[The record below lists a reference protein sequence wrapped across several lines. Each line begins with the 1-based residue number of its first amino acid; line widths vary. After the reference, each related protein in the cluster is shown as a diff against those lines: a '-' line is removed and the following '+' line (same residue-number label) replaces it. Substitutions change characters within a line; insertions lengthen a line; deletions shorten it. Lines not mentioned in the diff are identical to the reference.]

1 MRNIRTFKKWLEL
14 GEPEHLVK
22 SNIYVED
29 ISGREKTTKTI
40 LLKRLLKDFDYH
52 YTRSDDR
59 RSYQRGKEQED
70 TIERLVKEIGKDGL
84 KIYRKYISTK
94 ESKETTETDENLYS
108 GFSFFPP
115 TPPLSTEE
123 KHLKRTMIYG
133 KVYNGE

>member
-1 MRNIRTFKKWLEL
+1 MRNVRTFKKWLEL

-22 SNIYVED
+22 SKIYIED
-29 ISGREKTTKTI
+29 LSGREKSTKTI
-40 LLKRLLKDFDYH
+40 LLKRLLKDFDFH

-59 RSYQRGKEQED
+59 RSYQRGKEQEEK
-70 TIERLVKEIGKDGL
+70 IEKLVKEIGKDGM

-94 ESKETTETDENLYS
+94 ESIETGTDGNL
-108 GFSFFPP
+108 FSNFQFFPP

>member
-1 MRNIRTFKKWLEL
+1 MRNVRTFKKWLEL

-59 RSYQRGKEQED
+59 RSYQRGKEQQD
-70 TIERLVKEIGKDGL
+70 KIEKLVKEIGKDGS
-84 KIYRKYISTK
+84 KIYK
-94 ESKETTETDENLYS
+94 
-108 GFSFFPP
+108 
-115 TPPLSTEE
+115 
-123 KHLKRTMIYG
+123 KRLL
-133 KVYNGE
+133 

>member
-1 MRNIRTFKKWLEL
+1 MRNVRTFKKWLEL

-22 SNIYVED
+22 SKIYIED
-29 ISGREKTTKTI
+29 LSGREKSTKTI
-40 LLKRLLKDFDYH
+40 LLKRLLKDFDFH

-59 RSYQRGKEQED
+59 RSYQRGKEQEEK
-70 TIERLVKEIGKDGL
+70 IEKLVKEIGKDGL

-94 ESKETTETDENLYS
+94 ESKETGTDENLYS

-123 KHLKRTMIYG
+123 KHQKQTIIYG